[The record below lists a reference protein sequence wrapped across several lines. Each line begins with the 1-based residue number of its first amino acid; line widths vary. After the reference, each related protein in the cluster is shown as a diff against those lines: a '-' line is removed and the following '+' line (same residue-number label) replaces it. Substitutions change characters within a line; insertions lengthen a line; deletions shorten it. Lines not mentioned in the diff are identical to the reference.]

1 VTGRTGSGKS
11 NVDRAP
17 GDAAA
22 RSLARHLCTSY
33 TEADVVVVAVV
44 VAAVA
49 VAVAVAVAK
58 MLQVLRSG
66 DGPLPIRLV

>member
-33 TEADVVVVAVV
+33 TEADVVVVVV